1 MDRTYIHTSMDGS
14 ITLFLALILT
24 LVFSFFFSLLEAA
37 RVQGLSQIARRGILL
52 KIESAFGEYQTELWK
67 DYHMLFLDGGNYD
80 GELDLA
86 LLEGR
91 WMDDAALQKKG
102 AGFFE
107 LSLRSLEITEYSL
120 ATDQKGAAFEKQ
132 ACQAIQE
139 QLVSGAAE
147 LLKQKLGAGE
157 KIAKEG
163 EELDEKWES
172 AKDAMVQ
179 AEDLKEESTN
189 LQEVPEM
196 NPQDPVPD
204 QTNLP
209 DNPIESVD
217 LLKKSAILAVVVENP
232 SEISNKCISLSNT
245 LSHRDISVGNQG
257 VSENGVLDKLWFLQ
271 YLDTYFSCKTGV
283 GKLGSSEHALDYEL
297 EYCVSGKSS
306 DQENLE
312 KAVHKLLLVREAGN
326 FTTILQDGK
335 KRALAMEIAT
345 AAVGFTGIVP
355 LIQAVQIGIL
365 LAWSYLE
372 SILDVRCLLSG
383 GSVALVKSVTD
394 WKSDV
399 SLGEEGLKQQKEEEG
414 QDEGLNY
421 REYLQLL
428 LLLVQEE
435 SLVCRAMDVME
446 QNIRLKKPAFRMD
459 HQIYGMRLEGL
470 YNARPMFWGLITG
483 VKDKNGMYH
492 FRESYSDSY

>member
-1 MDRTYIHTSMDGS
+1 M
-14 ITLFLALILT
+14 
-24 LVFSFFFSLLEAA
+24 
-37 RVQGLSQIARRGILL
+37 
-52 KIESAFGEYQTELWK
+52 
-67 DYHMLFLDGGNYD
+67 
-80 GELDLA
+80 
-86 LLEGR
+86 
-91 WMDDAALQKKG
+91 
-102 AGFFE
+102 
-107 LSLRSLEITEYSL
+107 
-120 ATDQKGAAFEKQ
+120 
-132 ACQAIQE
+132 
-139 QLVSGAAE
+139 
-147 LLKQKLGAGE
+147 
-157 KIAKEG
+157 
-163 EELDEKWES
+163 
-172 AKDAMVQ
+172 
-179 AEDLKEESTN
+179 
-189 LQEVPEM
+189 
-196 NPQDPVPD
+196 
-204 QTNLP
+204 
-209 DNPIESVD
+209 
-217 LLKKSAILAVVVENP
+217 
-232 SEISNKCISLSNT
+232 
-245 LSHRDISVGNQG
+245 
-257 VSENGVLDKLWFLQ
+257 
-271 YLDTYFSCKTGV
+271 
-283 GKLGSSEHALDYEL
+283 
-297 EYCVSGKSS
+297 SGKSS

>member
-1 MDRTYIHTSMDGS
+1 M
-14 ITLFLALILT
+14 
-24 LVFSFFFSLLEAA
+24 
-37 RVQGLSQIARRGILL
+37 
-52 KIESAFGEYQTELWK
+52 
-67 DYHMLFLDGGNYD
+67 
-80 GELDLA
+80 
-86 LLEGR
+86 
-91 WMDDAALQKKG
+91 
-102 AGFFE
+102 
-107 LSLRSLEITEYSL
+107 
-120 ATDQKGAAFEKQ
+120 
-132 ACQAIQE
+132 
-139 QLVSGAAE
+139 
-147 LLKQKLGAGE
+147 
-157 KIAKEG
+157 
-163 EELDEKWES
+163 
-172 AKDAMVQ
+172 
-179 AEDLKEESTN
+179 
-189 LQEVPEM
+189 
-196 NPQDPVPD
+196 
-204 QTNLP
+204 
-209 DNPIESVD
+209 
-217 LLKKSAILAVVVENP
+217 
-232 SEISNKCISLSNT
+232 
-245 LSHRDISVGNQG
+245 
-257 VSENGVLDKLWFLQ
+257 
-271 YLDTYFSCKTGV
+271 
-283 GKLGSSEHALDYEL
+283 GSSEHALDYEL

-459 HQIYGMRLEGL
+459 HQIYGMRL
-470 YNARPMFWGLITG
+470 FWGLITG